1 MVKAMAS
8 LQQRKG
14 VVVTA
19 LLLVLLAITA
29 KLAFVTLGRT
39 RAAVSLLSDDKD
51 GMTLKELERDRSQ
64 LQIMLA
70 RVTREERA
78 KVREK
83 KLEEMRDEEAA
94 KLRREQENSATHQG
108 GVGEYGIRTDESMV
122 KWILEKSNKE
132 RRQHE
137 LADQAKILQRS
148 VKRSRETE
156 KDRKEQIELQAK
168 LELSTKGLYSK
179 PFASKRTPVK
189 DDKDLRSFDQHLME
203 KNRMLEREVLALK
216 NQAQRSDAWKG
227 RSAVG
232 PGGATGFSHDLA
244 RAGVVVDSWGPIT
257 SDVST
262 KPDPRDNFAQR
273 PGAHEHGASRKTLQK
288 LRILPTDPVSPHRER
303 VLSQNELEKDLGY
316 KGSFMYSRSFSHV
329 EKERKKP
336 LFD

>member
-1 MVKAMAS
+1 MAS

-19 LLLVLLAITA
+19 LLLVLLAIT
-29 KLAFVTLGRT
+29 GRT

-189 DDKDLRSFDQHLME
+189 DDVVVSQ
-203 KNRMLEREVLALK
+203 

-232 PGGATGFSHDLA
+232 PGGA
-244 RAGVVVDSWGPIT
+244 
-257 SDVST
+257 VST
-262 KPDPRDNFAQR
+262 NVLCNPVSPAGRLVSPTTSPEPVSSWTPGAPSPPTSVQSRVRTLPRTRLRPPSAAYPAPDPRDNFAQR
-273 PGAHEHGASRKTLQK
+273 PGAHEHGASRKTL
-288 LRILPTDPVSPHRER
+288 VSLAACGE
-303 VLSQNELEKDLGY
+303 S
-316 KGSFMYSRSFSHV
+316 
-329 EKERKKP
+329 
-336 LFD
+336 